1 VVCSVHGAVLAP
13 GLGLIPICA
22 FALIPSGRET
32 QILHRAG
39 AGKGWGQI
47 AAYGR
52 NATGRPRRLSYGPS
66 TPRSTPWRYPG
77 INRRDVRSEGRF

>member
-1 VVCSVHGAVLAP
+1 MFSFVSEHKNRTQTHPPLGGVCVVCSVHGAVLAP

-39 AGKGWGQI
+39 AGKWQGQI
-47 AAYGR
+47 AAPLRALIRQRAGC
-52 NATGRPRRLSYGPS
+52 A
-66 TPRSTPWRYPG
+66 
-77 INRRDVRSEGRF
+77 